1 MEPFAKNLPIDD
13 LIAELDAYMVGLGY
27 TSSTLRHHRQ
37 AWNALKNLSHKKG
50 EVYFSRELGFKLLR
64 EHYHVEPYD
73 LNLSEYKSMVRR
85 SVMLLLEFQISGTI
99 AKRMPRFDY
108 DFPDGFQD
116 VGGRYIEFLRNERHL
131 REGTI
136 RNHVKQICK
145 TFQFLDAHG
154 IMTLDA
160 ITTECLNTY
169 LKTLAGYSK
178 SYISGAVHILESF
191 FDFAL
196 KDVAASSK
204 PQFPKVSTYKD
215 RKIPEYY
222 SAEEIQ
228 NILSAVD
235 RANPLGKRNYA
246 MILMAARYGFRISD
260 IIALKFSNIDF
271 GNNRINIVQQKTRK
285 ALTLDL
291 LPDVG
296 WAIIDYL
303 KAGRP
308 KVDSQHVFLRHVHPY
323 APFASGESM
332 QYMLRQYA
340 LSAGVFKAGG
350 TKHCSFHMLRYS
362 LASDLLQQNVSLTT
376 ISGILGHSE
385 LNVTTKYTQLD
396 VPQLKDCALE
406 VPV

>member
-1 MEPFAKNLPIDD
+1 MEPYAKNLPIDD

-37 AWNALKNLSHKKG
+37 AWNALKNLTHEKG
-50 EVYFSRELGFKLLR
+50 EMYFTKELGFELLR
-64 EHYHVEPYD
+64 KHYHVEPYD

-108 DFPDGFQD
+108 DFTANFKGI
-116 VGGRYIEFLRNERHL
+116 GNRYIEFLRNERHL

-136 RNHVKQICK
+136 KNHATRMCK
-145 TFQFLDAHG
+145 TFQFFDAHG
-154 IMTLDA
+154 IATLDFV
-160 ITTECLNTY
+160 TTECLHIY
-169 LKTLAGYSK
+169 LKTLTGLSK
-178 SYISGAVHILESF
+178 SYISGVVRILNSF

-196 KDVAASSK
+196 KDAAVREK

-222 SAEEIQ
+222 TAEEIHK
-228 NILSAVD
+228 ILAAVD

-246 MILMAARYGFRISD
+246 MILLAARCGFRISD
-260 IIALKFSNIDF
+260 IIAIKFSNIDF
-271 GNNRINIVQQKTRK
+271 TNNKISIVQQKTGK

-291 LPDVG
+291 LPDIG

-308 KVDSQHVFLRHVHPY
+308 QVDSQQIFLRHTHPY

-340 LSAGVFKAGG
+340 LSAGVVKSGSNERS
-350 TKHCSFHMLRYS
+350 SFHMLRYS
-362 LASDLLQQNVSLTT
+362 LASDLLQKNVSLTT

-385 LNVTTKYTQLD
+385 LNVTTRYTQLD